1 MPQTPPILAGIG
13 TATNTRNSP
22 SLQPTQDLEHTELLA
37 DVGQTVGLLHLVLDH
52 VESHRLREGSRRHTP
67 TPWQTCTDR
76 WSQHLPPSRRSKE
89 SSEQG
94 CYDVS
99 SRNYVISPSQR
110 TSLPSVLLHVSQVV
124 TTHDDGALHLRGDHQ
139 TLEDGAANRHGG
151 SERALLV
158 DVLSANRELGR
169 LDAETNI
176 GVPTLIGLLAED
188 VHLAVGELIL
198 LLVGSLVLQIV
209 RKVPDNAIAHVLST
223 RK

>member
-1 MPQTPPILAGIG
+1 MTLNLTVLDRGLALTPITKELPAL
-13 TATNTRNSP
+13 TNGHDIT
-22 SLQPTQDLEHTELLA
+22 
-37 DVGQTVGLLHLVLDH
+37 LLHLKAGRAVSGDVAMSLL
-52 VESHRLREGSRRHTP
+52 VTSHHARDTH
-67 TPWQTCTDR
+67 
-76 WSQHLPPSRRSKE
+76 
-89 SSEQG
+89 
-94 CYDVS
+94 
-99 SRNYVISPSQR
+99 
-110 TSLPSVLLHVSQVV
+110 LPSVLLDVSQVV

-198 LLVGSLVLQIV
+198 LLVGSLVLQ
-209 RKVPDNAIAHVLST
+209 SS
-223 RK
+223 

>member
-1 MPQTPPILAGIG
+1 MSPP
-13 TATNTRNSP
+13 
-22 SLQPTQDLEHTELLA
+22 
-37 DVGQTVGLLHLVLDH
+37 
-52 VESHRLREGSRRHTP
+52 
-67 TPWQTCTDR
+67 
-76 WSQHLPPSRRSKE
+76 
-89 SSEQG
+89 
-94 CYDVS
+94 
-99 SRNYVISPSQR
+99 QR

-124 TTHDDGALHLRGDHQ
+124 TTHDDGTFHLRGDHQ

-198 LLVGSLVLQIV
+198 LLVGSLVLQ
-209 RKVPDNAIAHVLST
+209 SS
-223 RK
+223 